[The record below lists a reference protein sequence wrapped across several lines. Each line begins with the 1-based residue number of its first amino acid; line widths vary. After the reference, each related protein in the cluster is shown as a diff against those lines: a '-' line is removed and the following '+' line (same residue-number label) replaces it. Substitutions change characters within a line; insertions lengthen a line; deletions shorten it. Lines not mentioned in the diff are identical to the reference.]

1 MGWGRMLLL
10 GNFGQQMDIQ
20 DTQRALHNLAIE
32 AEHAARAGDHAARS
46 VGELTREN
54 AELKLYLTAIT
65 RLLVAKGVVT
75 PRELADIVDAIDRS
89 DGRADRGY
97 SGKVAPPG

>member
-20 DTQRALHNLAIE
+20 DTQRALHDLAIE
-32 AEHAARAGDHAARS
+32 AERAARVGDQAAHS

-54 AELKLYLTAIT
+54 AELKLYLAAIT

-89 DGRADRGY
+89 DGRVDGGY
-97 SGKVAPPG
+97 SGKITPPG

>member
-20 DTQRALHNLAIE
+20 DTQRALHELSIE
-32 AEHAARAGDHAARS
+32 AERAARAGDQAARS
-46 VGELTREN
+46 VGELAREN
-54 AELKLYLTAIT
+54 AELKLYLAAIT

-75 PRELADIVDAIDRS
+75 PRELADIVDAIDRA
-89 DGRADRGY
+89 DGRVDGGY
-97 SGKVAPPG
+97 SGKITPPG